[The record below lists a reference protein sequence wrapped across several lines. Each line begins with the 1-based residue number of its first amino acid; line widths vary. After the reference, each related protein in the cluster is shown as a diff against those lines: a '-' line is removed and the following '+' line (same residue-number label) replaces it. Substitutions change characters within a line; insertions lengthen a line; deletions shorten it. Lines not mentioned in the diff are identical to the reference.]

1 MTQQVSVCGYSNCAS
16 YWLWLPCRTR
26 VSNAGTL
33 LAKFHCIVGQR
44 NRTKDSNPYIQIYN
58 PAYGDTD
65 TLEKCFAHYRFQNI
79 QTRSWKPTWPALVI
93 PYGSRTAGLWVAFK
107 CGPLNKSNL
116 PLWAWAMAGFDHSWP
131 SELVLNRTSF
141 WWSMW
146 PAEIN
151 SGLVAMIIVMLVVS
165 GGDGGDVAVWSY
177 LVLLMGHKNI
187 TETSDQVVCGYGAC
201 YIRTLKKS
209 ALETKLL
216 WSLLPYFP
224 MSQTTRVFRRCLDMS
239 L

>member
-1 MTQQVSVCGYSNCAS
+1 
-16 YWLWLPCRTR
+16 
-26 VSNAGTL
+26 
-33 LAKFHCIVGQR
+33 
-44 NRTKDSNPYIQIYN
+44 
-58 PAYGDTD
+58 
-65 TLEKCFAHYRFQNI
+65 
-79 QTRSWKPTWPALVI
+79 
-93 PYGSRTAGLWVAFK
+93 
-107 CGPLNKSNL
+107 
-116 PLWAWAMAGFDHSWP
+116 MAGFDHSWP

-177 LVLLMGHKNI
+177 LVLLMGHKDI
-187 TETSDQVVCGYGAC
+187 TETSDQVLCGYGAC
-201 YIRTLKKS
+201 YIRTLKDKS

-224 MSQTTRVFRRCLDMS
+224 MSQTTRVFRRCLTEAFNRPSQISECFLLFLLSVLEWFLTLLVPVSKSKWCRYWSGQRYKGNKDKD
-239 L
+239 LLRRGID